1 MERLACWM
9 RCRTYL
15 QHEAALCH
23 ENFPPTQYSAATCG
37 EHVKTVGRALHFR
50 NTKKQM

>member
-9 RCRTYL
+9 RGCTHL

-23 ENFPPTQYSAATCG
+23 ENFLPTQYSAATCG
-37 EHVKTVGRALHFR
+37 DI
-50 NTKKQM
+50 